1 MGQLDG
7 RVAIVTGGGS
17 GIGKAIAELYASEGC
32 AVVIAGRKAERLE
45 AAAEKIR
52 AAGGRALAVRRI
64 CWPGSDSERSVT
76 CALAVFREACDV
88 R

>member
-52 AAGGRALAVRRI
+52 AAGGRALAV
-64 CWPGSDSERSVT
+64 PADVADEAQVAALFRS
-76 CALAVFREACDV
+76 ALAQ
-88 R
+88 